1 MKQLSIVLVGLGVVL
16 AVSAKAQRGAA
27 LPNDLPAVDAAAM
40 LKTAAPDL
48 PKRIARFKPVRM
60 PFDAAGLSAGERQMI
75 DQLVIAS
82 RALESMYWRQSDP
95 IGLALY
101 KALASVDSPLG
112 RDVRHYLFIN
122 GSRWD
127 LVRGNEPFVG
137 TTTMPPG
144 HYLYPADL
152 TRAAVDAYVAA
163 HLNAKAP
170 LFDPFVMIHRDG
182 ADLAGRAYHDE
193 FAPFVKDAADAL
205 RKAAAL
211 STDAPFA

>member
-60 PFDAAGLSAGERQMI
+60 PFDAAGLSANERQMI
-75 DQLVIAS
+75 DQLVVAS

-95 IGLALY
+95 VGLALY
-101 KALASVDSPLG
+101 KALAAGDTPAARS
-112 RDVRHYLFIN
+112 VRHYLFIN

-127 LVRGNEPFVG
+127 LVRENEPFVG
-137 TTTMPPG
+137 GEKMPPG
-144 HYLYPADL
+144 RALYPSDL
-152 TRAAVDAYVAA
+152 TRAAVDQYVAA
-163 HLNAKAP
+163 HP
-170 LFDPFVMIHRDG
+170 
-182 ADLAGRAYHDE
+182 
-193 FAPFVKDAADAL
+193 DARSVL
-205 RKAAAL
+205 KR
-211 STDAPFA
+211 

>member
-1 MKQLSIVLVGLGVVL
+1 MKQLSIVLVGLGIVL

-60 PFDAAGLSAGERQMI
+60 PFDAAGLSANERQMI
-75 DQLVIAS
+75 DQLVVAS

-95 IGLALY
+95 VGLALY
-101 KALASVDSPLG
+101 KALASVETPLA

-127 LVRGNEPFVG
+127 LVRENQPFVG
-137 TTTMPPG
+137 EQLMPAG
-144 HYLYPADL
+144 HYLYPTDT
-152 TRAAVDAYVAA
+152 TRAALDRFVAA
-163 HLNAKAP
+163 HPDDKER
-170 LFDPFVMIHRDG
+170 LFNPFTVV
-182 ADLAGRAYHDE
+182 RALGTTLETRPYHDNYP
-193 FAPFVKDAADAL
+193 FAMRAAIAL
-205 RKAAAL
+205 R
-211 STDAPFA
+211 